1 MLFMKK
7 TARIDV
13 FRQKTVSYHKI
24 GKNLEVDIKWV
35 CMGSMGP
42 LMSYEGVSGSGL
54 DLQW

>member
-1 MLFMKK
+1 MKK

-42 LMSYEGVSGSGL
+42 LLSYEGVSGSGL